1 MSGLELVALRM
12 ICKIAEPATTNRKN
26 ASRIGP
32 TVPLFLV
39 GSSFTL
45 AKTLRDNH
53 EALRLV
59 NRVKSAKTERLIR
72 EYEDAA

>member
-1 MSGLELVALRM
+1 MLGGVAYL
-12 ICKIAEPATTNRKN
+12 PADAWVK
-26 ASRIGP
+26 AFLGIG
-32 TVPLFLV
+32 TLFLV